1 MKDVL
6 ENITLYST
14 LDIEDRKT
22 LIRQATSSYADY
34 MITMLDSL
42 PTPVTSQERSDK
54 SSIPEIDVMTDA
66 KVEVKETDEV
76 ARSEDA
82 VEETSVEEAAITRT
96 DVETIVKDVLAAID
110 ATRSE
115 SSEAESTEDTTE
127 VVERS
132 EEKVD
137 PLDTIAAAI
146 TAMATR
152 MDSMEAAATDAAK
165 VAAEQDDTLTVTR
178 SEEEETTEEVQRS
191 KNVSPFVGMFG
202 SKLHA

>member
-1 MKDVL
+1 VLKDVL

-76 ARSEDA
+76 ARSGDA
-82 VEETSVEEAAITRT
+82 VEETSVEEAAITRA

-165 VAAEQDDTLTVTR
+165 VAAEQDDALTVTR
-178 SEEEETTEEVQRS
+178 SEEETTEEVQRS